1 MKQIKITKQ
10 EYLDILNDNSRK
22 LAVKKVKQGL
32 KFKEVIFSG
41 VDVVAERVVT
51 ADGVEY
57 FKYA

>member
-10 EYLDILNDNSRK
+10 EYLDILNDNSKK
-22 LAVKKVKQGL
+22 LVVKKVKQGL

-51 ADGVEY
+51 VDGVEY

>member
-10 EYLDILNDNSRK
+10 EYLDILNDNTKK
-22 LAVKKVKQGL
+22 LTVKKVKQGL

-51 ADGVEY
+51 TDGVEY

>member
-10 EYLDILNDNSRK
+10 EYLDILN
-22 LAVKKVKQGL
+22 L

>member
-1 MKQIKITKQ
+1 MITLKK
-10 EYLDILNDNSRK
+10 K
-22 LAVKKVKQGL
+22 LVVKKVKQGL

>member
-10 EYLDILNDNSRK
+10 EYLDILNDNSKK
-22 LAVKKVKQGL
+22 LVVKKVKQGL

-51 ADGVEY
+51 TDGVEY